1 MLHQLDSN
9 QFRAEAVVAD
19 VASLLP
25 ILSPQQ
31 SDDPTTL
38 LAKIIA
44 SIGAAK
50 LADVTLSTDTSA
62 YASGDV
68 IADRQ
73 VISNATRA
81 KNAPALLQS
90 LMLIDQA
97 DQGAALEVLF
107 FSDDVALG
115 TENSAPS
122 ISDANALTFLGR
134 VSIATTDY
142 QDLGDVK
149 VAHKTGLSL
158 LMAPKTD
165 TRDIYVAVLNGSDTP
180 TYAADSLKLR
190 LGFLW

>member
-1 MLHQLDSN
+1 MKELNSQL
-9 QFRAEAVVAD
+9 FRAIGQSPD
-19 VASLLP
+19 VSASLATLAPQEGDLP
-25 ILSPQQ
+25 QV
-31 SDDPTTL
+31 L

-50 LADVTLSTDTSA
+50 LADVALTTDTSA

-68 IADRQ
+68 VADRQ

-90 LMLIDQA
+90 LMLIDKA

-115 TENSAPS
+115 TENAAPS

-142 QDLGDVK
+142 QDLGGAK

-158 LMAPKTD
+158 LMSPKTD
-165 TRDIYVAVLNGSDTP
+165 TRDIYVAVLNGSGTP
-180 TYAADSLKLR
+180 TYAADSLVLR